1 MLPGGGSVY
10 LYEHLVLSER
20 LSLVGIKP
28 VGACE
33 VLIKKLLKHWLLF
46 D

>member
-10 LYEHLVLSER
+10 LSEHLVLSER

-33 VLIKKLLKHWLLF
+33 KLLMYSEGAPKS
-46 D
+46 